1 MCYKYHMGKIEQIEK
16 AIEELSVQERTRLSE
31 WLQELQERAFDDA
44 IERDLKAGRL
54 DKLIAEAR
62 AEMEA
67 GEGEEF

>member
-31 WLQELQERAFDDA
+31 WLQELQECAFDDA

>member
-1 MCYKYHMGKIEQIEK
+1 MGKIEQIEK
-16 AIEELSVQERTRLSE
+16 AIEEPSVQERAQLGE